1 MMSKKMNTLYE
12 YFPILLPVI
21 IIELILMV
29 TALIHVLRHP
39 NYRFGNRVVWIV
51 IVVFIQIAGPIVYFL
66 FGRGDDE

>member
-1 MMSKKMNTLYE
+1 MNTLYE

-21 IIELILMV
+21 IIELILVV

-66 FGRGDDE
+66 FGRGEDE

>member
-1 MMSKKMNTLYE
+1 MNTLYE

-66 FGRGDDE
+66 FGRGEDE

>member
-1 MMSKKMNTLYE
+1 MNTLYE

-51 IVVFIQIAGPIVYFL
+51 IVMFIQIAGPIVYFL

>member
-1 MMSKKMNTLYE
+1 MNTLYE

-51 IVVFIQIAGPIVYFL
+51 IVVFIQIAGPIVYFF

>member
-1 MMSKKMNTLYE
+1 MNTLYE

-51 IVVFIQIAGPIVYFL
+51 IVVFIQIAGPIVHFL
-66 FGRGDDE
+66 FGRGEDE

>member
-1 MMSKKMNTLYE
+1 MNTLYE

-51 IVVFIQIAGPIVYFL
+51 IVMFIQIAGPIVYFL
-66 FGRGDDE
+66 FGRGEDE

>member
-1 MMSKKMNTLYE
+1 MNTLYE
-12 YFPILLPVI
+12 YFPIMLPVI

-66 FGRGDDE
+66 FGRGEDE

>member
-1 MMSKKMNTLYE
+1 MNTLYE
-12 YFPILLPVI
+12 YFPILFPVI

>member
-1 MMSKKMNTLYE
+1 MNNLYE

>member
-1 MMSKKMNTLYE
+1 MNTLYE

-51 IVVFIQIAGPIVYFL
+51 IVVFIPVSYTHLTLPTILLV
-66 FGRGDDE
+66 

>member
-1 MMSKKMNTLYE
+1 MNTLYE

-51 IVVFIQIAGPIVYFL
+51 IVVFIQLAGPIVYFL
-66 FGRGDDE
+66 FGRGEDE

>member
-1 MMSKKMNTLYE
+1 MNTLYE

-66 FGRGDDE
+66 FGSGDDE

>member
-1 MMSKKMNTLYE
+1 MNTLYE

-29 TALIHVLRHP
+29 TAVIHVLRHP

>member
-1 MMSKKMNTLYE
+1 MNTLYE

-39 NYRFGNRVVWIV
+39 NYRFGNRGVWIV

>member
-1 MMSKKMNTLYE
+1 MNTLYE